1 MFITWIAK
9 VIASLNA
16 NRRAGE
22 IGAGVSMG
30 LLLTLMP
37 AGNLLWLLIFI
48 VTVFLKLNL
57 GMELLLL
64 AILKPIIPLTDPWL
78 HEVGLSLLTAEPLF
92 GFFTSLYN
100 LPLLPFTRFNNT
112 VVMGGLI
119 SGVVLWVPVFF
130 LSRLLVRF
138 YRKRI
143 HPRLAESKIV
153 KAFQRI
159 PIVSKLITIT
169 KHFQRIYAAVR

>member
-1 MFITWIAK
+1 MLITWIAK
-9 VIASLNA
+9 VVASLNA

-30 LLLTLMP
+30 LLLALMP
-37 AGNLLWLLIFI
+37 AGNLLWLLIFV

-57 GMELLLL
+57 GMELLVL
-64 AILKPIIPLTDPWL
+64 AILKPIVPLADPWL
-78 HEVGLSLLTAEPLF
+78 HGLGLSLLTAEPLF

-112 VVMGGLI
+112 VVMGGLLA
-119 SGVVLWVPVFF
+119 GVVLWIPVFF
-130 LSRLLVRF
+130 LSLLLVRV
-138 YRKRI
+138 YRKKI

-153 KAFQRI
+153 KAFQRV

-169 KHFQRIYAAVR
+169 KRFQRIYAAVR